1 MDKDKELAISSGLKA
16 GVRQAWCELYEAYAE
31 RVYLYVGRL
40 MGFDRQATED
50 VVQETF
56 LAAARSAGG
65 FDARRGSLWMW
76 LWGIAR
82 KQIALHYRK
91 ISAKANPAKVSLSN
105 AGLDG
110 LAGWID
116 AKSDPPPQILQSREL
131 AWLVREALREL
142 SGEYQVLLLAKY
154 VDGQATKAIAGDL
167 NCSHSA
173 VASKLAR
180 AKKALRKAFSKKR
193 IGKLDSSNARQDE
206 VSS

>member
-16 GVRQAWCELYEAYAE
+16 GNRQAWLQLYEAYAE

-82 KQIALHYRK
+82 RQIALHYRK

-105 AGLDG
+105 SGLDG

-116 AKSDPPPQILQSREL
+116 GKSDPPPDILQNREL
-131 AWLVREALREL
+131 AGLVRLALSEL
-142 SGEYQVLLLAKY
+142 PAEYQVLLLAKY
-154 VDGQATKAIAGDL
+154 VDGQATKAIADDL

-180 AKKALRKAFSKKR
+180 AKKALRKEFGKKR
-193 IGKLDSSNARQDE
+193 IGRQGSPLARQDE